1 MNRLA
6 SLTAAVT
13 NLRNASQYFTL
24 ANSLFHDLGA
34 EVNNGKRPI
43 SLDTFTRDGK
53 PTQFVFLNDGV
64 RQIAEIAGTEVIH
77 GVKNKYTDWDEF
89 ISTEYDGIV
98 FYQIEKESK
107 DEKTV

>member
-13 NLRNASQYFTL
+13 NLRLVANYFDLT
-24 ANSLFHDLGA
+24 NSYLKDICGKLFITDRLIQT
-34 EVNNGKRPI
+34 EM
-43 SLDTFTRDGK
+43 RDDK
-53 PTQFVFLNDGV
+53 IYQFAFIPKGV
-64 RQIAEIAGTEVIH
+64 RQIAEIAGTEVLQGI
-77 GVKNKYTDWDEF
+77 KNREGDWSEY

-98 FYQIEKESK
+98 FYQIEEKK

>member
-13 NLRNASQYFTL
+13 NLRNAAQYFTL
-24 ANSLFHDLGA
+24 ANSLLHDFGA

-64 RQIAEIAGTEVIH
+64 RQIAEIAGTEVIR
-77 GVKNKYTDWDEF
+77 GVKNKRTDWNEF

-98 FYQIEKESK
+98 FYQIEENK